1 MPNSKTT
8 DEPGFPVSQRGEIAG
23 LPEGRAQACEGRAA
37 AENGSLGR
45 HEACVSPPNRSRE
58 REYSE
63 SREIPIEA
71 TMAIDPTQ
79 PIPLYFQLKTLLLEE
94 ILGGVYGRDGQ
105 LPTEHELCDLYEI
118 SRTPVSRAL
127 SELAEEGVI
136 LRHRR
141 RGTFVN
147 PHWLRR
153 RPDQPEI
160 RVVVPEEGPWARMIR
175 DAADGLVDVDV
186 VSVSRP
192 TLHQAL
198 THAVAEGQAP
208 DLAVLDSVWAAEFA
222 DAGFLYALED
232 LNEAWVRDEHETD
245 FLDALVAANRYGGR
259 TFGVSAFADVAGFWF
274 RRRALEAVGL
284 HPPTTWNDLRGL
296 ARALVT
302 SGQPHPIVMP
312 GGSRGGETTAYCL
325 ISFLAANAAEVLD
338 PGGVTL
344 HSRETAQ
351 VLRFL
356 RSLIDDGLMS
366 PEVVAYEWDRPVRLL
381 AEGEAAISFGGSYE
395 AATLA
400 KALGV
405 PLRELWDHVGFAP
418 IPGGPRGAPAS
429 VAGTMVYGIFRQA
442 AQPALAMRVLEDVV
456 APEAL
461 ARIARATGR
470 IPSRRSAIALA
481 APELAFLSQTAAL
494 LDHAVTRPSTPLYPR
509 VSAQLQAM
517 LEAVLTGRLGPAA
530 AAQHTAQLIAAI
542 TGLPVIEGVE
552 PSRVTA
558 GVDVL
563 EVGAVASKP

>member
-1 MPNSKTT
+1 
-8 DEPGFPVSQRGEIAG
+8 
-23 LPEGRAQACEGRAA
+23 
-37 AENGSLGR
+37 
-45 HEACVSPPNRSRE
+45 
-58 REYSE
+58 
-63 SREIPIEA
+63 
-71 TMAIDPTQ
+71 
-79 PIPLYFQLKTLLLEE
+79 
-94 ILGGVYGRDGQ
+94 
-105 LPTEHELCDLYEI
+105 
-118 SRTPVSRAL
+118 
-127 SELAEEGVI
+127 
-136 LRHRR
+136 
-141 RGTFVN
+141 
-147 PHWLRR
+147 
-153 RPDQPEI
+153 
-160 RVVVPEEGPWARMIR
+160 
-175 DAADGLVDVDV
+175 
-186 VSVSRP
+186 
-192 TLHQAL
+192 
-198 THAVAEGQAP
+198 
-208 DLAVLDSVWAAEFA
+208 
-222 DAGFLYALED
+222 
-232 LNEAWVRDEHETD
+232 
-245 FLDALVAANRYGGR
+245 
-259 TFGVSAFADVAGFWF
+259 
-274 RRRALEAVGL
+274 
-284 HPPTTWNDLRGL
+284 
-296 ARALVT
+296 
-302 SGQPHPIVMP
+302 
-312 GGSRGGETTAYCL
+312 
-325 ISFLAANAAEVLD
+325 
-338 PGGVTL
+338 
-344 HSRETAQ
+344 
-351 VLRFL
+351 
-356 RSLIDDGLMS
+356 MS

>member
-1 MPNSKTT
+1 MSIVP
-8 DEPGFPVSQRGEIAG
+8 D
-23 LPEGRAQACEGRAA
+23 
-37 AENGSLGR
+37 
-45 HEACVSPPNRSRE
+45 
-58 REYSE
+58 
-63 SREIPIEA
+63 
-71 TMAIDPTQ
+71 Q
-79 PIPLYFQLKTLLLEE
+79 PIPIYFQLKTLLLEE

-105 LPTEHELCDLYEI
+105 LPTEHELCDLYGI

-175 DAADGLVDVDV
+175 DGAGGTVEVDV
-186 VSVSRP
+186 VTVSRP
-192 TLHQAL
+192 RLHQAL

-222 DAGFLYALED
+222 AAGFLFALED
-232 LNEAWVRDEHETD
+232 LNEHWVRDEHEVD
-245 FLDALVAANRYGGR
+245 FLDALVAANRFEGR
-259 TFGVSAFADVAGFWF
+259 TFGVSAFADVAGFWY
-274 RRRALEAVGL
+274 RRRELEAVGL
-284 HPPTTWNDLRGL
+284 EAPSTWSELRAV
-296 ARALVT
+296 ARALVHN
-302 SGQPHPIVMP
+302 GHAHPIVMP

-325 ISFLAANAAEVLD
+325 TSFLASNAAEVLAR
-338 PGGVTL
+338 GGVTL
-344 HSRETAQ
+344 HSRRTAQ
-351 VLRFL
+351 ALRFL

-366 PEVVAYEWDRPVRLL
+366 SEVVAYEWDRPIRLL

-400 KALGV
+400 GALGI
-405 PLRELWDHVGFAP
+405 PLSELWDHVGFAP
-418 IPGGPRGAPAS
+418 VPGGPKGAPAS

-442 AQPALAMRVLEDVV
+442 AQPALAMRLLEEVV

-470 IPSRRSAIALA
+470 IPSRRSAVALA
-481 APELAFLSQTAAL
+481 APDLAFLSQTADL

-517 LEAVLTGRLGPAA
+517 LEAVLTGRLGPAV
-530 AAQHTAQLIAAI
+530 AAQHTAQLIGAI
-542 TGLPVIEGVE
+542 TGLPVLEDADTKDA
-552 PSRVTA
+552 RA
-558 GVDVL
+558 GAEVGK
-563 EVGAVASKP
+563 VGAVASPT

>member
-1 MPNSKTT
+1 
-8 DEPGFPVSQRGEIAG
+8 
-23 LPEGRAQACEGRAA
+23 
-37 AENGSLGR
+37 
-45 HEACVSPPNRSRE
+45 
-58 REYSE
+58 
-63 SREIPIEA
+63 
-71 TMAIDPTQ
+71 MAIDPNQ
-79 PIPLYFQLKTLLLEE
+79 PIPLYFQLKTVLLEE

-105 LPTEHELCDLYEI
+105 LPTEHELCDRYEI

-147 PHWLRR
+147 PHWLHR
-153 RPDQPEI
+153 RPDRPEI

-175 DAADGLVDVDV
+175 DGAQGSVEVDV
-186 VSVSRP
+186 VTVSRP

-222 DAGFLYALED
+222 AAGFLYALED
-232 LNEAWVRDEHETD
+232 LDETWVREEHEVD
-245 FLDALVAANRYGGR
+245 FLDALVDANRHEGR
-259 TFGVSAFADVAGFWF
+259 TFGVSAFADVAGFWY
-274 RRRALEAVGL
+274 RRRDLEAIGRE
-284 HPPTTWNDLRGL
+284 PPATWAELRAF
-296 ARALVT
+296 ARALVRD
-302 SGQPHPIVMP
+302 GRPHPIVMP

-325 ISFLAANAAEVLD
+325 ISFLASNGAEVLARD
-338 PGGVTL
+338 GVTL
-344 HSRETAQ
+344 DSRETAQ
-351 VLRFL
+351 ALRFL
-356 RSLIDDGLMS
+356 RSLIEDGLM
-366 PEVVAYEWDRPVRLL
+366 PTEVVAYEWDRPIRLL

-400 KALGV
+400 RALGV
-405 PLRELWDHVGFAP
+405 SLSKLWDHVGFAP
-418 IPGGPRGAPAS
+418 VPGGPKGAPAS

-442 AQPALAMRVLEDVV
+442 AQPALAMRLLEDIV

-470 IPSRRSAIALA
+470 IPSRRSSVALA
-481 APELAFLSQTAAL
+481 APDLAFLSQTAAL

-530 AAQHTAQLIAAI
+530 AAQHTAELIAAI
-542 TGLPVIEGVE
+542 TGMPVLDGVG
-552 PSRVTA
+552 PSRTTA
-558 GVDVL
+558 GTGAL
-563 EVGAVASKP
+563 EAAVVSSP